1 MRLFAGLVALTILP
15 LPGAEPS
22 LANPGSIPSSA
33 LVERLRRDRPPERPV
48 ARAPRLWKASLAVL
62 AVAAVADVVTSY
74 GKRELN
80 PALRSTDGRFGSR
93 GLAIKSLVTGS
104 ALAGQWFLVRRAPE
118 SGRYAAVA
126 NFGMAGV
133 FSAAAVHNAR
143 NGRALAP
150 VTLTE

>member
-1 MRLFAGLVALTILP
+1 MRVFAGLVALTILP
-15 LPGAEPS
+15 LAGAEPP

-33 LVERLRRDRPPERPV
+33 LVERLQKERPPERPV
-48 ARAPRLWKASLAVL
+48 ARAPRLWKASLAAL

-80 PALRSTDGRFGSR
+80 PALRSPDGRFGRR

-126 NFGMAGV
+126 NFGIAGV
-133 FSAAAVHNAR
+133 FSMAAVHNAR